1 MTSSDKPTPFQN
13 WEQIEQATSDIAKL
27 IRRYYVELEDQGFLP
42 GEAMELTIEYQ
53 RSLFI
58 LGRANDTSEEV

>member
-1 MTSSDKPTPFQN
+1 MTSDDKRTPFQN
-13 WEQIEQATSDIAKL
+13 WELMEQATSDVAKL

-53 RSLFI
+53 RSLFL
-58 LGRANDTSEEV
+58 LGRANDTPEDV